1 MKKLKKESQNISE
14 KVPIRTS
21 WPRWC
26 ATTTTIKKTKS
37 QNSGYFRKG
46 GNKDKLVPFNN
57 NNSHPSFFPHRALFG
72 VAGIR
77 SDHNRGCSHITS
89 AKIRD
94 SWTPPPPSSAMVSFW
109 LTSPLPADAIC
120 EQLHR
125 ETFLDFFFYIWQSN
139 NTNMNI
145 LFKYDN
151 QTMPIWI

>member
-57 NNSHPSFFPHRALFG
+57 NNSHPSFLSSRSTVTTEVQWYFFGDTEFVENRIETKQEAKLWFLVKRIVIARTLFSLFCLW
-72 VAGIR
+72 R
-77 SDHNRGCSHITS
+77 KCWRNQR
-89 AKIRD
+89 
-94 SWTPPPPSSAMVSFW
+94 WLSAMTRL
-109 LTSPLPADAIC
+109 LTENIWPAT
-120 EQLHR
+120 HFSGR
-125 ETFLDFFFYIWQSN
+125 
-139 NTNMNI
+139 
-145 LFKYDN
+145 
-151 QTMPIWI
+151 